1 MTITVLLGIYFS
13 RTDLSYFE
21 KVFVVEDGIVEY
33 LTVLALAMSGFL
45 CFYRAIILRP
55 FKQPLFLICLFL
67 MSSVFIFGVGEEIS
81 WGQRIIGFK
90 TPEFFLKY
98 NTQGE
103 FNLHNLSFGGGTPGN
118 KGFRVNR
125 IIFGTGLGIA
135 VAIYFL
141 VLPVLYRKKKRIKNL
156 INKMAMPLPRNY
168 HIIAYLILFGLIH
181 FIPTPKRGEILEFG
195 GCWIFLLMMFEPL
208 NREVFSRRLEKR

>member
-1 MTITVLLGIYFS
+1 MLGVYYS
-13 RTDLSYFE
+13 RTDLAYFE
-21 KVFVVEDGIVEY
+21 KKLVVEDGIIEY
-33 LTVLALAMSGFL
+33 LTVLALFMCGFL
-45 CFYRAIILRP
+45 CFYRASILGP
-55 FKQPLFLICLFL
+55 FKKNLFIISLIGMGF
-67 MSSVFIFGVGEEIS
+67 VFVFGVGEEIS
-81 WGQRIIGFK
+81 WGQRLIGFK

-103 FNLHNLSFGGGTPGN
+103 FNFHNLRFGGGTPTD

-141 VLPVLYRKKKRIKNL
+141 ILPVLYRKKESVKSL
-156 INKMAMPLPRNY
+156 INRLALPLPRNY
-168 HIIAYLILFGLIH
+168 HILAYLLLFGLVQL
-181 FIPTPKRGEILEFG
+181 IPTPKKGEILEFG

-208 NREVFSRRLEKR
+208 NREIFSRKLEKR

>member
-1 MTITVLLGIYFS
+1 MGIYYS
-13 RTDLSYFE
+13 RTDVTFFE
-21 KVFVVEDGIVEY
+21 SKYVVEDGFVEY
-33 LTVLALAMSGFL
+33 LTVLALFMCGFL
-45 CFYRAIILRP
+45 CFYRASILAP
-55 FKQPLFLICLFL
+55 FKKPIFILSL
-67 MSSVFIFGVGEEIS
+67 VFMGFVFVFGLGEEIS
-81 WGQRIIGFK
+81 WGQRIFGFK

-103 FNLHNLSFGGGTPGN
+103 LNLHNLRFGGGTPTE

-141 VLPVLYRKKKRIKNL
+141 ILPVLYRKKESIKNL
-156 INKMAMPLPRNY
+156 INKFAIPLPRNY
-168 HIIAYLILFGLIH
+168 HIIAYLILFGLVQL
-181 FIPTPKRGEILEFG
+181 IPTPKKGEILEFG

-208 NREVFSRRLEKR
+208 NRKVFSRKLESR